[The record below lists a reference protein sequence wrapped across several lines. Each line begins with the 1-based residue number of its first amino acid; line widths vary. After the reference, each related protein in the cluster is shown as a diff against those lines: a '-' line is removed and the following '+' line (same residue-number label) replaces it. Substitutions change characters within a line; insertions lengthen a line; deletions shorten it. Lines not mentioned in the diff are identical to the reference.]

1 MHASVFIALAKFR
14 HLSGIT
20 GDYILTGLFYTGRER
35 TRDTHLLNTVHSK
48 TCEETYIWS
57 TVWKQHSVMYHEGT
71 LTECFCSSS
80 LPLSAIYG
88 SGHVDVRLRNNS

>member
-35 TRDTHLLNTVHSK
+35 TRDTHLLNAVVKHVKKHIFGVQTGS
-48 TCEETYIWS
+48 S
-57 TVWKQHSVMYHEGT
+57 TQSCIMKG
-71 LTECFCSSS
+71 L
-80 LPLSAIYG
+80 
-88 SGHVDVRLRNNS
+88 